1 MNAAEEIEQ
10 LRARWPA
17 EWRDGARCAFL
28 LEFPG
33 DREASGY
40 PRGFHRWPL
49 ERRNAWFSGY
59 TRGFF
64 DRMRVSEQEP
74 R

>member
-1 MNAAEEIEQ
+1 MNAADEVDQ
-10 LRARWPA
+10 LRVRWPA

-28 LEFPG
+28 RHFEG
-33 DREASGY
+33 EREKGGY

-49 ERRNAWFSGY
+49 DRRNAWIAGY
-59 TRGFF
+59 NRGFH
-64 DRMRVSEQEP
+64 DRLRVSEQEP